1 MRFVCQNFGLS
12 DLQRRGLTPQ
22 EAPLEALQLD
32 IEAELAIWEQGRV
45 VWSEG
50 AFPVAELA
58 YQLALWLKDPA
69 ADREDFALESMQA
82 EEGVIRIVN
91 IGGGWRVGSN
101 FTPNFWTSPVTWDVL
116 VEAIRHFDRS
126 VRAGVA
132 SMGIEPSFLPEP

>member
-1 MRFVCQNFGLS
+1 MRFVCQNIGLS

-22 EAPLEALQLD
+22 EAPLEVLLLD
-32 IEAELAIWEQGRV
+32 IEAELSLWEQGRV
-45 VWSEG
+45 VWSEE

-58 YQLALWLKDPA
+58 CQLVPWLHGPA

-91 IGGGWRVGSN
+91 TGGGWRVGSIL
-101 FTPNFWTSPVTWDVL
+101 TPDFWTSPVTWDAL
-116 VEAIRHFDRS
+116 VEAIGQFDRS